1 MANEEAGLRGRL
13 GGAARASRAG
23 WARRGRG
30 SGGRG
35 EVAGLWGAAGVRL
48 GCMQQFDPGVKVKVI
63 QQVPRQNGGLSSETV
78 GTVVRYEQSKTGSWY
93 AHSKDD
99 RLWLDRLILLK
110 EDGEKIVMNLDQYS
124 VVEPA

>member
-1 MANEEAGLRGRL
+1 
-13 GGAARASRAG
+13 
-23 WARRGRG
+23 
-30 SGGRG
+30 
-35 EVAGLWGAAGVRL
+35 
-48 GCMQQFDPGVKVKVI
+48 MQQFDPGVKVKVI